1 MRPRASG
8 VLLPSILKSYFTSK
22 SAQKRFIALEPWC
35 ILRSF
40 ASSLL
45 PFFPLLI
52 CASIFFIIVFTYVS
66 FHVFKNYFSCL
77 VSQQQQP
84 QHFLHWAA
92 IKIYIIQS
100 AFCSSYFVFLQFI
113 CNLIKSSTMLLLVY
127 RVLTRAAWSSFLEAS
142 SNEHRERRSC

>member
-45 PFFPLLI
+45 PLLI
-52 CASIFFIIVFTYVS
+52 CASIFFYYRLYICFI
-66 FHVFKNYFSCL
+66 SCIYKL
-77 VSQQQQP
+77 FPLSRSLTNSNNNNNSLNFFVYS
-84 QHFLHWAA
+84 AA
-92 IKIYIIQS
+92 IKIYYSICFILI
-100 AFCSSYFVFLQFI
+100 FLYFAVHVHLC
-113 CNLIKSSTMLLLVY
+113 CNFKLLIKLKVSQ
-127 RVLTRAAWSSFLEAS
+127 
-142 SNEHRERRSC
+142 CC